1 MSYTPFLL
9 CAIFLIDF
17 YLASSKT
24 NTIVYQI
31 DKCLMVQIWILKFIK
46 SILDVILIYY
56 LMTTYVHL
64 FPLSRCK
71 L

>member
-1 MSYTPFLL
+1 MKSLH
-9 CAIFLIDF
+9 AINHITIYFIYF
-17 YLASSKT
+17 TSSKI

-31 DKCLMVQIWILKFIK
+31 DKCLMVQIWSLKFIK

-56 LMTTYVHL
+56 LMTIYVHL
-64 FPLSRCK
+64 FLLSRCK